1 MKQYLPPLSLVLA
14 WAALLVLLAATLV
27 LAYVPMGSFNLVVGL
42 AISSLKT
49 LLVIVIFMKLLDSGH
64 LVRFTAAAGLFWLGL
79 LFALGATDY
88 LTRTTVPSGS
98 YTRGPVAE
106 GGS

>member
-1 MKQYLPPLSLVLA
+1 LSLSFAGSDVMLSEPSIPK
-14 WAALLVLLAATLV
+14 LPTIDVHGNATLQCRTRFT
-27 LAYVPMGSFNLVVGL
+27 AN
-42 AISSLKT
+42 SSLKT
-49 LLVIVIFMKLLDSGH
+49 LLVVVIFMKLLASGH
-64 LVRFTAAAGLFWLGL
+64 LVRFTAAAGLFWLAL

-88 LTRTTVPSGS
+88 LTRTTAPTGS

>member
-1 MKQYLPPLSLVLA
+1 MRDYLPPQSLVLA
-14 WAALLVLLAATLV
+14 WVGLLALLAATLV
-27 LAYVPMGSFNLVVGL
+27 LAYVPMGSLNVVAGL
-42 AISSLKT
+42 AISALKT
-49 LLVIVIFMKLLDSGH
+49 LLVVVLFMKLWDRGH
-64 LVRFTAAAGLFWLGL
+64 LIRFTAGAGLFWLAL

-88 LTRTTVPSGS
+88 LTRTTAPTGS